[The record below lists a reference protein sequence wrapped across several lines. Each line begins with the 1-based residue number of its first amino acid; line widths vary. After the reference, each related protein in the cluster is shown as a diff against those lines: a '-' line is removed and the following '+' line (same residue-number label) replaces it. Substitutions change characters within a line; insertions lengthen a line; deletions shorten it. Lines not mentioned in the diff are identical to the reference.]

1 MQNLNICLEKYPKF
15 CWRLKYCCTVHGHIL
30 AFFALFIIMKIY
42 ISFATI
48 VLFFFSLFFTEMIH
62 FRSLFWGIPLL
73 FWISSWQIFGH
84 FYVGKK
90 FIKKNDSKNVLGPFV
105 WLVSLIAYSL
115 KLYLKF
121 NFELILFENIQG
133 WII

>member
-1 MQNLNICLEKYPKF
+1 MLGKISKILLNIEILLYCSRSYSRFF
-15 CWRLKYCCTVHGHIL
+15 CPFHYHED
-30 AFFALFIIMKIY
+30 FY
-42 ISFATI
+42 IVRYHSF
-48 VLFFFSLFFTEMIH
+48 VFFSLFFTEMIH

-90 FIKKNDSKNVLGPFV
+90 FIKKNDSKNVLGLFV